1 MTPGKNVSERDAMT
15 AAKLSQV
22 GVPARSGLSLTGQP
36 SVVARSRSSTL
47 ALRFGLAG
55 LAVASAIVGW
65 VLFGDTDPSLWEGEL
80 GDRGYWPVREL
91 MPAAVAFSIGGAVLL
106 RYRKARSPA
115 GVLLICG
122 LLAGLALLSAGLWW
136 DRALKHGA
144 FIGSSGFI
152 MDPLLLTNSIATDLS
167 IGLSLTV
174 LPQLYPDGPLPGRLW
189 KVLLGIST
197 GLVAIAALRNTYEFP
212 TIDDQAESYF
222 WSTVVGVG
230 WLIALASLSVRWRRS
245 SRLLRRQIAG
255 FATVTVIMIA
265 VYFLCATEY
274 APFPNL
280 RPIVIVAL
288 WPLAVV
294 ISIAIAVLQYHL
306 YDVRLVIRRVVVY
319 GGLTIALT
327 ALFVGVY
334 FAVLAALSGQVVAVR
349 YRWVAVAVATA
360 AVLAAEPLRRHIQ
373 IRLERRLLGERGDP
387 LGVLA
392 RLHAALSN
400 GDEDENT
407 VYATIT
413 HTVAVAVRSP
423 SVALALHRGPEME
436 TVSVIG
442 EERDPALV
450 LPLVY
455 RGERLGEMRVRARTP
470 GESYGRADQALLDE
484 LANQTSGLVYALR
497 RDTELES
504 TRRQALETV
513 AEERARLGR
522 DLHDSIA
529 PLLAGAGLT
538 AQALR
543 KGMIPG
549 TADEHDAEQL
559 AARLRNAATEIRRLA
574 HDLQPSPVVDRGLEA
589 ALADYIPALEGPE
602 MPQIRLHI
610 DGVVSLPAAVAQGA
624 YLVALEAVNNVVRHA
639 HASQCDVTTTVESDE
654 LVLSVTD
661 NGAGLAQPYVSGIG
675 ITSMRSRVQA
685 LGGVFALG
693 AAPNGGTMLQA
704 RIPVK
709 P

>member
-1 MTPGKNVSERDAMT
+1 MTPGNEESERDTMT
-15 AAKLSQV
+15 ATRLGRV
-22 GVPARSGLSLTGQP
+22 GAPETAELSLDQP
-36 SVVARSRSSTL
+36 LVVGTSRSL
-47 ALRFGLAG
+47 GPVLRFGLAG
-55 LAVASAIVGW
+55 VAVASAIVGW

-106 RYRKARSPA
+106 RYRKARWPA

-174 LPQLYPDGPLPGRLW
+174 LPQLYPDGPLLGRLW

-197 GLVAIAALRNTYEFP
+197 GLVGIAALRNTYDFP
-212 TIDDQAESYF
+212 TIDDSVESYF
-222 WSTVVGVG
+222 WSTVVGIG

-245 SRLLRRQIAG
+245 SHLLRRQIVG
-255 FATVTVIMIA
+255 FASVTVIMIA

-274 APFPNL
+274 APLPNL
-280 RPIVIVAL
+280 EPIVIVAL

-294 ISIAIAVLQYHL
+294 ISIAVAVLQYHL

-319 GGLTIALT
+319 GGLTVALT
-327 ALFVGVY
+327 VVFVGVY
-334 FAVLAALSGQVVAVR
+334 FAVLAALSGQVVSVR
-349 YRWVAVAVATA
+349 YRWVAVGAATVAV
-360 AVLAAEPLRRHIQ
+360 VAAEPLRRRIQ
-373 IRLERRLLGERGDP
+373 TKLERLFLGERGDP

-392 RLHAALSN
+392 RLHTALSN

-413 HTVAVAVRSP
+413 RTVAAAVRSP
-423 SVALALHRGPEME
+423 SVALALQRGPQVE
-436 TVSVIG
+436 TVSVTDA
-442 EERDPALV
+442 EQDAPLV
-450 LPLVY
+450 LPLIY
-455 RGERLGEMRVRARTP
+455 RGERLGEMRVSPRTP
-470 GESYGRADQALLDE
+470 GEVYGRIDRALLDQ
-484 LANQTSGLVYALR
+484 LANQTSALVYALR

-513 AEERARLGR
+513 AEERGRLGR

-538 AQALR
+538 AEALR
-543 KGMIPG
+543 KGMTPG
-549 TADEHDAEQL
+549 TTDEEDAERL
-559 AARLRNAATEIRRLA
+559 ASRLRNAATEIRRLA
-574 HDLQPSPVVDRGLEA
+574 HDLQPAPVDDRGLEA
-589 ALADYIPALEGPE
+589 ALADYIANLQAPE
-602 MPQIRLHI
+602 MPQIRFHA
-610 DGVVSLPAAVAQGA
+610 VVGGSLPRAVEQGA
-624 YLVALEAVNNVVRHA
+624 YLVVLEALNNVVGHA
-639 HASQCDVTTTVESDE
+639 RAKHCEVSVTLASGE
-654 LVLSVTD
+654 LVLSVMD
-661 NGAGLAQPYVSGIG
+661 DGVGLSQPYVSGIG

-685 LGGVFALG
+685 LGGIFDLG
-693 AAPNGGTMLQA
+693 AAPGGGTLLQA
-704 RIPVK
+704 RIPVES
-709 P
+709 